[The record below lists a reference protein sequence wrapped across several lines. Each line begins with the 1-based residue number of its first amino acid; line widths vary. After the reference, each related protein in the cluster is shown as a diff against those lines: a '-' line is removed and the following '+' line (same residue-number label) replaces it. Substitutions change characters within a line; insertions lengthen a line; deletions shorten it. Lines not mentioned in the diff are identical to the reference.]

1 MSMEIQFS
9 YSRDDW
15 AHIDMQNY
23 KDWLYAQ
30 RPLSN
35 ADYVTCWLLLVFSVV
50 GAIATVAFAVRAVW
64 LGQAWYVVVCAM
76 VLLFLSGMFLEIVRP
91 RRGAVRGLILE
102 LAFRLHV
109 EEDWIER
116 VRRRRGRYFR
126 ELEAKGQLN
135 LSSRYLVRID
145 PEGYT
150 VVTEYSNAAG
160 PPTRQEVR
168 RPWSVVT
175 EIRGDEHVLLI
186 QLGIAGNDPV
196 PRSAFAD
203 DDVYQRFAKAAEE
216 YRAAHHN
223 APARS
228 LSQPGTAH

>member
-35 ADYVTCWLLLVFSVV
+35 TEYATCWLLLVFSVL
-50 GAIATVAFAVRAVW
+50 GAIATLAFVVRAVW
-64 LGQAWYVVVCAM
+64 LGQAWYVMTGVM
-76 VLLFLSGMFLEIVRP
+76 VLLFMCGIFLEIIHP
-91 RRGAVRGLILE
+91 RREAVRGLIFE
-102 LAFRLHV
+102 LIFRLHL
-109 EEDWIER
+109 EEGLIER
-116 VRRRRGRYFR
+116 VRRQRDRHFR

-135 LSSRYLVRID
+135 LSQRYVVRID
-145 PEGYT
+145 PGGYT
-150 VVTEYSNAAG
+150 RVTEYPKAAG

-168 RPWSVVT
+168 RPWSEVT
-175 EIRGDEHVLLI
+175 ELRGDERVLFI
-186 QLGIAGNDPV
+186 QLGIVGNDPV

-203 DDVYQRFAKAAEE
+203 DEAYQRFAKAAEE
-216 YRAAHHN
+216 YRAGHH
-223 APARS
+223 AS
-228 LSQPGTAH
+228 LS